1 MNIGEI
7 CSRIVVVAQRETP
20 LREGARRMREN
31 HVGALV
37 VIDDRESNRPV
48 GIVTDRDLV
57 VEVIAVG
64 VNPEKLTIGD
74 VMTRD
79 VATVS
84 AANGVPETIELMQLR
99 GVRRVVV
106 VDETNRLIGIVSLD
120 DVVEL
125 LAEELAGIA
134 KTLTRGPRREQEIR
148 K

>member
-1 MNIGEI
+1 
-7 CSRIVVVAQRETP
+7 
-20 LREGARRMREN
+20 MREN

-57 VEVIAVG
+57 VEVIAVD

-84 AANGVPETIELMQLR
+84 AENDVGETIQLMQRR

-106 VDETNRLIGIVSLD
+106 IDEASRLLGIVSLD

-125 LAEELAGIA
+125 LAEELNGIA
-134 KTLTRGPRREQEIR
+134 KTLTGGPRREQELR